1 MKHSL
6 TGIWRATIDGFA
18 GDIRIPGTLDE
29 AGIGHRDAGMAG
41 TEGPIATRL
50 TRRVS
55 FEGEARLSRTL
66 DFELSENVRAFI
78 DVERARCLRLFIDGQ
93 EAPPFEP
100 PTLSTTQV
108 FEVTGRVRAGAE
120 LVLLS
125 DNSYPGLP
133 RADIVNA
140 SAATDETQ
148 TNWNGLL
155 GEVCLRTE
163 EPVFIRAMR
172 VYPRAGALDVRVDLS
187 AARAYRGSL
196 RFASDALAA
205 DATVPVDVPAGA
217 HEIKAR
223 LPLAGG
229 VRYWELGDGQRYEL
243 TAVLRREASPSG
255 RREASPSGRREA
267 SPLGRRE
274 ASPSGRREASPLGE
288 DTGSRTVRFGLRR
301 FGDDGTGR
309 LALNG
314 RRVFLRGETNCAVFP
329 ETGHPPMTV
338 EAWLEILETY
348 RAYGVNLV
356 RFHSWCPP
364 EAAFE
369 AADRLGMLMQPELSH
384 WNPKDALESD
394 AAWIY
399 YRRELMQILREYAN
413 HPSFVMLTLGNE
425 LAAGDLGHRRMD
437 ELLVLA
443 REMDDT
449 RLYAN
454 GSNVHYG
461 ERGCDAKLVLRGDA
475 KLVLQGDAKL
485 VLQGDAKPVLQGDP
499 RSDFYTAST
508 YFGAPLRGTMSG
520 TEANGGRL
528 EGHINGQYPSARV
541 NYDGVMSRI
550 RQTYTGPV
558 FGFEVGQY
566 EVLPDFDEL
575 DDFRGVT
582 DPANLRQVQARV
594 NACGLMPVWLDWV
607 AATGELALLCYRAEV
622 EAVLRTPG
630 MSGLVLLG
638 LQDFPGQGTALV
650 GMLNSHLHPKPY
662 DFARPERFAAFYRDA
677 LPLAL
682 LARYTWLNSETLHAE
697 VSVANY
703 GADALCGPVRW
714 RLQGDGFDRAGT
726 LATKAFPSGGLTPAG
741 TLEVPLAS
749 IRQPTR
755 LDLTLELENTDNRYP
770 IWVYPDEPVP
780 CPDAK
785 PVLQGDGV
793 VVAENLAQALPALA
807 AGARVF
813 LDPPA
818 DAPLRAV
825 PCHFS
830 TDFWSLGTFPC
841 QSGTMGQ
848 YIDATHPV
856 FRSEASP
863 LERNFPTEKHTNWQ
877 WWPMA
882 NRPAVRLPAGL
893 RPIVAQLDSFTTLRP
908 LAQLFECRVGPGR
921 LLFSSMALR
930 ALTDYP
936 EAQALLNAIYRYM
949 ESDQFHPDQSLA
961 PADLEQMFEG

>member
-1 MKHSL
+1 MKRSL
-6 TGIWRATIDGFA
+6 AGIWRATADGFA
-18 GDIRIPGTLDE
+18 GDIPIPGTLDE
-29 AGIGHRDAGMAG
+29 AGIGHRDAGGKKTGEA
-41 TEGPIATRL
+41 IATRL
-50 TRRVS
+50 TRR
-55 FEGEARLSRTL
+55 FTYEGEARLSRTL
-66 DFELSENVRAFI
+66 DFELPGNVRVFV
-78 DVERARCLRLFIDGQ
+78 DVERARCLRLFIDGR
-93 EAPPFEP
+93 EVAPFEP
-100 PTLSTTQV
+100 PTLSTPQV
-108 FEVTGRVRAGAE
+108 FEVTGLVHRGAE

-133 RADIVNA
+133 RADILNA

-163 EPVFIRAMR
+163 EPVFVRALR
-172 VYPRAGALDVRVDLS
+172 VYPRDGALDVRVDLS

-196 RFASDALAA
+196 HLTSDALAG
-205 DATVPVDVPAGA
+205 DATVPVDVRPGE

-223 LPLAGG
+223 LPVAED
-229 VRYWELGDGQRYEL
+229 VPHWDIGDAQLCEMA
-243 TAVLRREASPSG
+243 AVLRREASPL
-255 RREASPSGRREA
+255 GRREA

-274 ASPSGRREASPLGE
+274 ASPLGE
-288 DTGSRTVRFGLRR
+288 GAEPKKVRFGLRR

-338 EAWLEILETY
+338 GAWLEILEAY

-394 AAWIY
+394 AAWTY
-399 YRRELMQILREYAN
+399 YRRELLQILREYAN

-437 ELLVLA
+437 GLLALA

-461 ERGCDAKLVLRGDA
+461 ERGCDA

-508 YFGAPLRGTMSG
+508 YFRAPLRGSMSG

-528 EGHINGQYPSARV
+528 GGHINGQYPSARV
-541 NYDGVMSRI
+541 NYDGVMARL
-550 RQTYTGPV
+550 RQAYAGPV

-594 NACGLMPVWLDWV
+594 KACGLMPLWRDWV
-607 AATGELALLCYRAEV
+607 EATGELALLCYRAEV

-650 GMLNSHLHPKPY
+650 GMLNSHLRPKPY
-662 DFARPERFAAFYRDA
+662 DFARPERFAAFFRDQ

-682 LARYTWLNSETLHAE
+682 LERYTWLNSETLRAA

-703 GADALCGPVRW
+703 GIDALHGPLRW

-785 PVLQGDGV
+785 LVLQGDGV
-793 VVAENLAQALPALA
+793 VVAQSLDQALPALA
-807 AGARVF
+807 VGARVF
-813 LDPPA
+813 LDPPT

-830 TDFWSLGTFPC
+830 TDFWSVGTFPC

-848 YIDATHPV
+848 YIDAAHPV
-856 FRSEASP
+856 
-863 LERNFPTEKHTNWQ
+863 LRNFPTEAHTNWQ

-882 NRPAVRLPAGL
+882 NRPAVPVPAGL

-949 ESDQFHPDQSLA
+949 ESEQFCPDQSLE
-961 PADLEQMFEG
+961 PTDLEQMFES

>member
-125 DNSYPGLP
+125 DNSYPDLP

-163 EPVFIRAMR
+163 EPVFIRALR

-217 HEIKAR
+217 HEIIAR

-243 TAVLRREASPSG
+243 TAALRREASP
-255 RREASPSGRREA
+255 
-267 SPLGRRE
+267 L
-274 ASPSGRREASPLGE
+274 GRREASPLGE

-338 EAWLEILETY
+338 GAWLEILETY

-413 HPSFVMLTLGNE
+413 HPSFVMLTMGNE

-461 ERGCDAKLVLRGDA
+461 ERGCDAKLVVH
-475 KLVLQGDAKL
+475 K
-485 VLQGDAKPVLQGDP
+485 
-499 RSDFYTAST
+499 S
-508 YFGAPLRGTMSG
+508 
-520 TEANGGRL
+520 NG
-528 EGHINGQYPSARV
+528 
-541 NYDGVMSRI
+541 
-550 RQTYTGPV
+550 
-558 FGFEVGQY
+558 
-566 EVLPDFDEL
+566 
-575 DDFRGVT
+575 
-582 DPANLRQVQARV
+582 
-594 NACGLMPVWLDWV
+594 
-607 AATGELALLCYRAEV
+607 
-622 EAVLRTPG
+622 
-630 MSGLVLLG
+630 
-638 LQDFPGQGTALV
+638 
-650 GMLNSHLHPKPY
+650 
-662 DFARPERFAAFYRDA
+662 
-677 LPLAL
+677 
-682 LARYTWLNSETLHAE
+682 
-697 VSVANY
+697 
-703 GADALCGPVRW
+703 
-714 RLQGDGFDRAGT
+714 
-726 LATKAFPSGGLTPAG
+726 
-741 TLEVPLAS
+741 
-749 IRQPTR
+749 
-755 LDLTLELENTDNRYP
+755 
-770 IWVYPDEPVP
+770 
-780 CPDAK
+780 
-785 PVLQGDGV
+785 
-793 VVAENLAQALPALA
+793 
-807 AGARVF
+807 
-813 LDPPA
+813 
-818 DAPLRAV
+818 
-825 PCHFS
+825 
-830 TDFWSLGTFPC
+830 
-841 QSGTMGQ
+841 
-848 YIDATHPV
+848 
-856 FRSEASP
+856 
-863 LERNFPTEKHTNWQ
+863 
-877 WWPMA
+877 
-882 NRPAVRLPAGL
+882 
-893 RPIVAQLDSFTTLRP
+893 
-908 LAQLFECRVGPGR
+908 
-921 LLFSSMALR
+921 
-930 ALTDYP
+930 
-936 EAQALLNAIYRYM
+936 
-949 ESDQFHPDQSLA
+949 
-961 PADLEQMFEG
+961 

>member
-1 MKHSL
+1 M
-6 TGIWRATIDGFA
+6 
-18 GDIRIPGTLDE
+18 
-29 AGIGHRDAGMAG
+29 
-41 TEGPIATRL
+41 
-50 TRRVS
+50 
-55 FEGEARLSRTL
+55 
-66 DFELSENVRAFI
+66 
-78 DVERARCLRLFIDGQ
+78 
-93 EAPPFEP
+93 
-100 PTLSTTQV
+100 
-108 FEVTGRVRAGAE
+108 
-120 LVLLS
+120 
-125 DNSYPGLP
+125 
-133 RADIVNA
+133 
-140 SAATDETQ
+140 
-148 TNWNGLL
+148 
-155 GEVCLRTE
+155 
-163 EPVFIRAMR
+163 
-172 VYPRAGALDVRVDLS
+172 
-187 AARAYRGSL
+187 
-196 RFASDALAA
+196 
-205 DATVPVDVPAGA
+205 
-217 HEIKAR
+217 
-223 LPLAGG
+223 
-229 VRYWELGDGQRYEL
+229 
-243 TAVLRREASPSG
+243 
-255 RREASPSGRREA
+255 
-267 SPLGRRE
+267 
-274 ASPSGRREASPLGE
+274 
-288 DTGSRTVRFGLRR
+288 
-301 FGDDGTGR
+301 
-309 LALNG
+309 
-314 RRVFLRGETNCAVFP
+314 
-329 ETGHPPMTV
+329 
-338 EAWLEILETY
+338 
-348 RAYGVNLV
+348 
-356 RFHSWCPP
+356 
-364 EAAFE
+364 
-369 AADRLGMLMQPELSH
+369 
-384 WNPKDALESD
+384 
-394 AAWIY
+394 
-399 YRRELMQILREYAN
+399 
-413 HPSFVMLTLGNE
+413 
-425 LAAGDLGHRRMD
+425 
-437 ELLVLA
+437 
-443 REMDDT
+443 
-449 RLYAN
+449 
-454 GSNVHYG
+454 
-461 ERGCDAKLVLRGDA
+461 
-475 KLVLQGDAKL
+475 
-485 VLQGDAKPVLQGDP
+485 
-499 RSDFYTAST
+499 
-508 YFGAPLRGTMSG
+508 
-520 TEANGGRL
+520 
-528 EGHINGQYPSARV
+528 
-541 NYDGVMSRI
+541 
-550 RQTYTGPV
+550 

-594 NACGLMPVWLDWV
+594 NACGLMPVWRDWV

-650 GMLNSHLHPKPY
+650 GMLNSHLRPKPY

-703 GADALCGPVRW
+703 GADALCGPVCW
-714 RLQGDGFDRAGT
+714 HLQGDGFDLAGT

-770 IWVYPDEPVP
+770 IWVYPDERVP

-830 TDFWSLGTFPC
+830 TDFWSVGTFPC

-863 LERNFPTEKHTNWQ
+863 LGRNFPTEKHTNWQ

>member
-6 TGIWRATIDGFA
+6 TGIWRATIDGLA

-29 AGIGHRDAGMAG
+29 AGIGHRDAGGKG
-41 TEGPIATRL
+41 TGEAIATRL

-55 FEGEARLSRTL
+55 FEGEVRLSRTL

-93 EAPPFEP
+93 EVPPFEP
-100 PTLSTTQV
+100 PTLSATQV
-108 FEVTGRVRAGAE
+108 FEVTGRVRAEAE
-120 LVLLS
+120 LILLS

-187 AARAYRGSL
+187 AAQAYRGSL

-205 DATVPVDVPAGA
+205 DATVSVDVPAGA

-223 LPLAGG
+223 LPLADG

-243 TAVLRREASPSG
+243 TAAL
-255 RREASPSGRREA
+255 RREA

-288 DTGSRTVRFGLRR
+288 GAGSRTVRFGLRR

-338 EAWLEILETY
+338 GAWLEILETY

-461 ERGCDAKLVLRGDA
+461 ERGCDAKLVL
-475 KLVLQGDAKL
+475 QGDAKL
-485 VLQGDAKPVLQGDP
+485 VLQGDPL
-499 RSDFYTAST
+499 SDFYTAST

-550 RQTYTGPV
+550 RQTYARPV

-594 NACGLMPVWLDWV
+594 NACGLMPVWRDWV

-650 GMLNSHLHPKPY
+650 GMLNSHLRPKPY

-703 GADALCGPVRW
+703 GADALCGPLCW

-785 PVLQGDGV
+785 LFLQGDGV

-830 TDFWSLGTFPC
+830 TDFWSVGTFPC

-848 YIDATHPV
+848 YIDAAHPV
-856 FRSEASP
+856 LRSEASP
-863 LERNFPTEKHTNWQ
+863 LGRNFPTEKHTNWQ

>member
-1 MKHSL
+1 MKASL
-6 TGIWRATIDGFA
+6 AGIWRATVDGFA
-18 GDIRIPGTLDE
+18 GDIPIPGTLDE
-29 AGIGHRDAGMAG
+29 AGIGHRDAGGKETGEA
-41 TEGPIATRL
+41 IVTRL
-50 TRRVS
+50 TRRFT

-66 DFELSENVRAFI
+66 DFELPGNVRAFV
-78 DVERARCLRLFIDGQ
+78 DVERARCLRLFIDGR
-93 EAPPFEP
+93 EVAPFEP

-108 FEVTGRVRAGAE
+108 FEVTGRVHRGAE

-133 RADIVNA
+133 RADILNA

-155 GEVCLRTE
+155 GEVALRTE
-163 EPVFIRAMR
+163 GPVFIRALR
-172 VYPRAGALDVRVDLS
+172 VYPRDEVLDVRVDLS

-196 RFASDALAA
+196 HITSDALAREA
-205 DATVPVDVPAGA
+205 AVPVDVPPGE

-223 LPLAGG
+223 LPIVGD
-229 VRYWELGDGQRYEL
+229 VPRWDIGDGQLCEMA
-243 TAVLRREASPSG
+243 AVLRREASP
-255 RREASPSGRREA
+255 
-267 SPLGRRE
+267 LGRC
-274 ASPSGRREASPLGE
+274 EASPLGE
-288 DTGSRTVRFGLRR
+288 GVEPKKVRFGLRR

-338 EAWLEILETY
+338 EAWLEMLETY

-384 WNPKDALESD
+384 WNPRDALESE
-394 AAWIY
+394 AAWAY
-399 YRRELMQILREYAN
+399 YRRELLQILREYAN

-437 ELLVLA
+437 ELLALA
-443 REMDDT
+443 READDT

-461 ERGCDAKLVLRGDA
+461 ERGCDAKLVLQGDAKLVLQGDA

-485 VLQGDAKPVLQGDP
+485 VLQGDAKPVLQGEP

-520 TEANGGRL
+520 TEASGGGL
-528 EGHINGQYPSARV
+528 GGHINGQYPSARI
-541 NYDGVMSRI
+541 NYDDVMARL
-550 RQTYTGPV
+550 RQAYAGPV

-575 DDFRGVT
+575 EDFRGVT
-582 DPANLRQVQARV
+582 DPANLRRAQARV
-594 NACGLMPVWLDWV
+594 DECGLTPIWKDCVE
-607 AATGELALLCYRAEV
+607 ATGELALLCYRAEV

-650 GMLNSHLHPKPY
+650 GMLNSHLRPKPY
-662 DFARPERFAAFYRDA
+662 GFARPERFAAFFRDE

-682 LARYTWLNSETLHAE
+682 LERYTWLNRETLHAE
-697 VSVANY
+697 VAVANY
-703 GADALCGPVRW
+703 GVGDLRGPVRW
-714 RLQGDGFDRAGT
+714 RLHGEGFDRAGV
-726 LATKAFPSGGLTPAG
+726 LATAVFPRGELTPAG
-741 TLEVPLAS
+741 TLEVALAS

-755 LDLTLELENTDNRYP
+755 LDLTLEVGDTANRYP
-770 IWVYPDEPVP
+770 VWVYDAKLVLQGPDERVP
-780 CPDAK
+780 CPE
-785 PVLQGDGV
+785 GV
-793 VVAENLAQALPALA
+793 VVARSLDQALPALA

-830 TDFWSLGTFPC
+830 TDFWSVGTFPC

-848 YIDATHPV
+848 YIDAAHPV
-856 FRSEASP
+856 FRREACSGAYQASHGGRLPP
-863 LERNFPTEKHTNWQ
+863 LRGRGFPTEKHTNWQ

-882 NRPAVRLPAGL
+882 NRPAVPVPRGL

-930 ALTDYP
+930 ELTEYP

-949 ESDQFHPDQSLA
+949 ESDLFQSEQFLEPT
-961 PADLEQMFEG
+961 DLERLFDG